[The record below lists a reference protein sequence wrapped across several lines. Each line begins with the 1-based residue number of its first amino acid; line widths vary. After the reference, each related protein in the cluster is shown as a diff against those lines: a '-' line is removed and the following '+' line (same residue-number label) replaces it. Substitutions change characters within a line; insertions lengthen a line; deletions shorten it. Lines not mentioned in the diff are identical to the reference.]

1 MLSILKMRL
10 DEVGAG
16 AGAADYCGKS
26 DIRSRFSKRPS
37 NLQRIQARNR
47 SKSLREQIAAEVWS
61 WSLLGRL
68 FSN

>member
-16 AGAADYCGKS
+16 AADCCGKP
-26 DIRSRFSKRPS
+26 DIQSRFSKRLS

-47 SKSLREQIAAEVWS
+47 SKSVREQIPTEVWFGQS
-61 WSLLGRL
+61 S
-68 FSN
+68 F